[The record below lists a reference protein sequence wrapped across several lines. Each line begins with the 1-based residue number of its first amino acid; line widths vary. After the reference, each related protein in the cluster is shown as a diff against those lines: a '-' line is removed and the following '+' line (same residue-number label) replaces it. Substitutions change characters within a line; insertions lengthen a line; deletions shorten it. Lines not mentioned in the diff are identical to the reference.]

1 MLSVFLIARSLQEK
15 GSLYLASGE
24 MLKVGSQKVFLVL
37 WHLAMSN
44 FICFNSFFILDLTK
58 SHHFQFRSMNNS
70 CYSIATGNDSVNNA
84 FSNSQIFSQ
93 LELIVEGLDENL
105 RTDDEVEKKISK
117 LRDLQRGKLR
127 KLAWRTKLI
136 MIQPELWLFLSI

>member
-1 MLSVFLIARSLQEK
+1 
-15 GSLYLASGE
+15 
-24 MLKVGSQKVFLVL
+24 
-37 WHLAMSN
+37 
-44 FICFNSFFILDLTK
+44 
-58 SHHFQFRSMNNS
+58 MNNS

>member
-1 MLSVFLIARSLQEK
+1 VDVECISYCEESTRIEK

-105 RTDDEVEKKISK
+105 RTDDEVEKKSQNCAIC
-117 LRDLQRGKLR
+117 R
-127 KLAWRTKLI
+127 
-136 MIQPELWLFLSI
+136 EEN